1 MFTENTEE
9 LAQNKLL
16 LLYIIK
22 TATYSFTKEDLTEFI
37 LEKDY
42 MNYFFIQ
49 QYILELL
56 ESGFI
61 KADNQDE
68 EKFLLLEKGSLTLD
82 YFESKIPETLKEELD
97 EIFQKEEKIKKQET
111 QVVSEYFEKE
121 NNQFNVNLKLVEN
134 EDILFSL
141 YLNVGT
147 LEQAESICK
156 IWKDEPDSVYQGIIN
171 MFIKE

>member
-68 EKFLLLEKGSLTLD
+68 EKFMLLEKGSLALD

>member
-22 TATYSFTKEDLTEFI
+22 TASYSFNKEELTEFI

-42 MNYFFIQ
+42 MNYFLIQ

-56 ESGFI
+56 ESKFI
-61 KADNQDE
+61 EVDNINE
-68 EKFLLLEKGSLTLD
+68 EKFILLEKGTLALD
-82 YFESKIPETLKEELD
+82 YFESKISESLKEELNQ
-97 EIFQKEEKIKKQET
+97 IFHKEEQIKKQET
-111 QVVSEYFEKE
+111 QIISEYFEKE

-134 EDILFSL
+134 EDTLFSL
-141 YLNVGT
+141 YLSVGSSD
-147 LEQAESICK
+147 QAESICK
-156 IWKDEPDSVYQGIIN
+156 IWKDDPDSIYQGIVN
-171 MFIKE
+171 MFIK

>member
-1 MFTENTEE
+1 MFTENTQE

-22 TATYSFTKEDLTEFI
+22 TASYSFTKEDLTEFI

-42 MNYFFIQ
+42 MNYFLIQ

-61 KADNQDE
+61 KADNEDD
-68 EKFLLLEKGSLTLD
+68 EKFVLLEKGSLTLD
-82 YFESKIPETLKEELD
+82 YFESKIPEILKEELAK
-97 EIFQKEEKIKKQET
+97 IFQKQEKIKKQET
-111 QVVSEYFEKE
+111 QIVSEYFEKE

-134 EDILFSL
+134 EDTLFSL
-141 YLNVGT
+141 YLNVAT

-156 IWKDEPDSVYQGIIN
+156 IWKDEPDSIYQGIIN
-171 MFIKE
+171 MFIKK

>member
-61 KADNQDE
+61 KADNQDDE
-68 EKFLLLEKGSLTLD
+68 RFLLLEKGSLTLD

>member
-56 ESGFI
+56 ESEFI
-61 KADNQDE
+61 KADNEDD

-82 YFESKIPETLKEELD
+82 YFESKIPETLKEELT
-97 EIFQKEEKIKKQET
+97 EIFQVEEKIKKQET
-111 QVVSEYFEKE
+111 QVVAEYFEKE

-147 LEQAESICK
+147 SEQAESICK

-171 MFIKE
+171 LFIKE

>member
-68 EKFLLLEKGSLTLD
+68 EKFMLLEKGSLALD

-156 IWKDEPDSVYQGIIN
+156 IWKDEPDSVYQGIIK

>member
-16 LLYIIK
+16 LLYILK
-22 TATYSFTKEDLTEFI
+22 TASYSFTKEELTEFI

-42 MNYFFIQ
+42 MNYFLIQ

-56 ESGFI
+56 QSGFI
-61 KADNQDE
+61 KVDNGNED
-68 EKFLLLEKGSLTLD
+68 KFILLEKGSLALD
-82 YFESKIPETLKEELD
+82 YFESKVPGTLKEELA

-134 EDILFSL
+134 NDTLFSL
-141 YLNVGT
+141 YLNVAT
-147 LEQAESICK
+147 LEQAEGICK
-156 IWKDEPDSVYQGIIN
+156 IWKNEPDSIYQGIIN

>member
-1 MFTENTEE
+1 MFTENTQE

-22 TATYSFTKEDLTEFI
+22 TASYSFTKEDLTEFI

-42 MNYFFIQ
+42 MNYFLIQ

-61 KADNQDE
+61 KADNEDD
-68 EKFLLLEKGSLTLD
+68 EKFVLLEKGSLTLD
-82 YFESKIPETLKEELD
+82 YFESKIPETLKDELT
-97 EIFQKEEKIKKQET
+97 EIFEKEEKIKKQET
-111 QVVSEYFEKE
+111 QIVSEYFEKE

-134 EDILFSL
+134 EDTLFSL
-141 YLNVGT
+141 YLNVAT

-156 IWKDEPDSVYQGIIN
+156 TWKNDPDSIYQGIIN
-171 MFIKE
+171 MFINK